1 MAESEVNVINH
12 LLDVEKRA
20 SGLTSDAQ
28 AEADKRIAAYRAE
41 AESDYKKQHDEIS
54 AQFESDYQAQTKAI
68 DEKHAEEIA
77 AYRSEIQNTTQ
88 DTGAFN
94 KLLDTLLAVH

>member
-20 SGLTSDAQ
+20 SSMTSDAQ
-28 AEADKRIAAYRAE
+28 AEADKRISVYRAE
-41 AESDYKKQHDEIS
+41 AENDYKKRHDEIL
-54 AQFESDYQAQTKAI
+54 AKFESDYVARTKAI
-68 DEKHAEEIA
+68 DEKHAETIA

>member
-20 SGLTSDAQ
+20 SSMTSDAQ

-54 AQFESDYQAQTKAI
+54 AQFESDYQAQTI
-68 DEKHAEEIA
+68 DEKHAEAIA

>member
-1 MAESEVNVINH
+1 LTFTGTAAEYLSQI
-12 LLDVEKRA
+12 RA
-20 SGLTSDAQ
+20 NLP
-28 AEADKRIAAYRAE
+28 KYRAE
-41 AESDYKKQHDEIS
+41 AENDYKKQHDEIL
-54 AQFESDYQAQTKAI
+54 AKFESDYAARTKAI
-68 DEKHAEEIA
+68 DEKHAETIA

>member
-20 SGLTSDAQ
+20 SSMTSDAQ
-28 AEADKRIAAYRAE
+28 TEADKRISAYRAE
-41 AESDYKKQHDEIS
+41 AENDYKKQHDEIL
-54 AQFESDYQAQTKAI
+54 AKFESDYAVRTKAI

>member
-20 SGLTSDAQ
+20 SSMTSDAQ

-41 AESDYKKQHDEIS
+41 A
-54 AQFESDYQAQTKAI
+54 ESDYQAQTKAI